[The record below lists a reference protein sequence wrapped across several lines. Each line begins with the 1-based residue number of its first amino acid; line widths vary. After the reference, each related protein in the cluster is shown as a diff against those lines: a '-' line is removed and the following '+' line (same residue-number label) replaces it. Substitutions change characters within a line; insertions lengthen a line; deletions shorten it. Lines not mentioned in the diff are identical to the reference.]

1 MLPADLQELEDEAM
15 KEVEVED
22 FKGNYNASP
31 GQNILIRKN
40 ESPDRL
46 TYAKWGLIPFWAK
59 DPSIGNKMINARAE
73 TISEKS
79 SFKNAFNK
87 RRCLI
92 PAGGFYEWKKEES
105 AKRKTP
111 YFIFLKDRSLF
122 YFAGLWEKWKN
133 SQGETI
139 ETTTII
145 TTKPN
150 EMMKD
155 LHHRMPVILEKEN
168 ALNWLSKENKDN
180 LLNLLNPIDAS
191 LLDAYIVSTMVN
203 SPSNNSASLIE
214 RVN

>member
-40 ESPDRL
+40 ESHDKL

-133 SQGETI
+133 SKGETI

-150 EMMKD
+150 EMMKE
-155 LHHRMPVILEKEN
+155 LHHRMPVILQKEKSLEW
-168 ALNWLSKENKDN
+168 LNSNNKDN

-191 LLDAYIVSTMVN
+191 LMDAYIVSTMVN

-214 RVN
+214 RVY